1 LLDFEFYKIMPFS
14 SLIKYDYNL
23 NAADVLTNIIVH
35 ITSFYVLAFLVS
47 FVVEQERKAVLMLE
61 ERESEFNQLD
71 VLFRSIVESIYTGV
85 MTVDM
90 NHIIKTFNKAAEDIT
105 GYSRKDVEGRKIED
119 LFPEFLPYLERDSS
133 DHIRLNVNIR
143 SKEGNKIHLGLSISS
158 LKGRKEN
165 QIGYILVFQDLTRI
179 HEMERIIEKNKN
191 MAIIGEMAAGWA
203 HEVRNPL
210 AVIGGS
216 IELLNQGLKLEGTNK
231 RLMDI
236 ILRSKEQMENFARDF
251 LLLAR
256 PVPLTKET
264 VDVNTTIQEALEHL
278 KMSPEWNDKIL
289 IETNFSGNVKAVANK
304 EQVKQI
310 INNILLNAV
319 QSMDEKGILS
329 IRTRTIAT
337 NDNKNYAE
345 IMIKDTGCGIEKSD
359 LDKIFEPFF
368 TRKTKGT
375 GLGLTIVSHI
385 IEGYQGKIE
394 IESEK
399 TREQHVLYVCPLQIK
414 ST

>member
-1 LLDFEFYKIMPFS
+1 MPFS

-359 LDKIFEPFF
+359 LDKIFEPFLQER
-368 TRKTKGT
+368 RKERGWD
-375 GLGLTIVSHI
+375 
-385 IEGYQGKIE
+385 
-394 IESEK
+394 
-399 TREQHVLYVCPLQIK
+399 
-414 ST
+414 